1 MTIPRVFTKARKM
14 KKLYA
19 FLAVCFIAGFAPVAM
34 ADEQAPDTLVKNVS
48 NEVLD
53 ILRKDKDIQGGN
65 TKKAM
70 ELVEVKVLPHFNF
83 QRMTAQAV
91 GKDWRQ
97 ATPVQQKALSDE
109 FRTLLVRT
117 YSNALTA
124 YKNQTIDFKPLK
136 MAPADTEVTVRT
148 EIKQAG
154 AKPIGI
160 NYELEKNGA
169 GWKVYDVVIADVS
182 MVTSYRDQFRQE
194 IATSGVDG
202 LIKSLQA
209 KNKAP
214 ETPAKK

>member
-1 MTIPRVFTKARKM
+1 MDKM
-14 KKLYA
+14 KKLFA
-19 FLAVCFIAGFAPVAM
+19 LIACIASLLVPGLVM
-34 ADEQAPDTLVKNVS
+34 ADDAPDQLVKNVS

-53 ILRKDKDIQGGN
+53 IIRKDKDIQNGN
-65 TKKAM
+65 TKKAI
-70 ELVEVKVLPHFNF
+70 ELVEAKVLPHFNF

-97 ATPVQQKALSDE
+97 ATPAQQKALSDE
-109 FRTLLVRT
+109 FRILLVRT

-124 YKNQTIDFKPLK
+124 YKNQTIDFKPVK
-136 MAPADTEVTVRT
+136 MAPADTEVTVKT

-160 NYELEKNGA
+160 NYELEKNGS

-194 IATSGVDG
+194 IASDG
-202 LIKSLQA
+202 LDGLLKSLQA
-209 KNKAP
+209 KNKS
-214 ETPAKK
+214 AK

>member
-1 MTIPRVFTKARKM
+1 M
-14 KKLYA
+14 KKLFA
-19 FLAVCFIAGFAPVAM
+19 LIACVASLLVPGLVM
-34 ADEQAPDTLVKNVS
+34 ADDAPDQLVKNVS

-53 ILRKDKDIQGGN
+53 IIRKDKDIQNGN
-65 TKKAM
+65 TKKAI
-70 ELVEVKVLPHFNF
+70 ELVEAKVLPHFNF

-97 ATPVQQKALSDE
+97 ATPAQQKALSDE

-124 YKNQTIDFKPLK
+124 YKNQTIDFKPVK
-136 MAPADTEVTVRT
+136 MAPADTEVTVKT

-160 NYELEKNGA
+160 NYELEKNGS

-194 IATSGVDG
+194 IANDG
-202 LIKSLQA
+202 LDGLLKSLQA
-209 KNKAP
+209 KNKS
-214 ETPAKK
+214 AK

>member
-1 MTIPRVFTKARKM
+1 M
-14 KKLYA
+14 KKW
-19 FLAVCFIAGFAPVAM
+19 FALLSVVSGLFSVPAL
-34 ADEQAPDTLVKNVS
+34 ADEAPDVLVKNVA
-48 NEVLD
+48 NEVLE
-53 ILRKDKDIQGGN
+53 IIRKDKDIQNGN
-65 TKKAM
+65 TKKAV
-70 ELVEVKVLPHFNF
+70 ELVEAKVLPHFNF

-97 ATPVQQKALSDE
+97 ATPAQQKALADE

-124 YKNQTIDFKPLK
+124 YKNQTIDYKPLK

-160 NYELEKNGA
+160 NYELEKNGSA
-169 GWKVYDVVIADVS
+169 WKVYDVVIADVS

-194 IATSGVDG
+194 IASSGLDG
-202 LIKSLQA
+202 LVKSLQA

-214 ETPAKK
+214 DVAAKK

>member
-1 MTIPRVFTKARKM
+1 M
-14 KKLYA
+14 KKL
-19 FLAVCFIAGFAPVAM
+19 FILLACFTALGFSGNVLAE
-34 ADEQAPDTLVKNVS
+34 DTPDQLVKNVS
-48 NEVLD
+48 NEVLE
-53 ILRKDKDIQGGN
+53 IIRKDKDIQNGN
-65 TKKAM
+65 AKKAM
-70 ELVEVKVLPHFNF
+70 ELVEAKVLPHFNF

-97 ATPVQQKALSDE
+97 ATPAQQKVLSDE

-160 NYELEKNGA
+160 NYELEKSGN

-194 IATSGVDG
+194 IANNGLDG
-202 LIKSLQA
+202 LVKSLQA
-209 KNKAP
+209 KNKSA
-214 ETPAKK
+214 ETSVAKK

>member
-1 MTIPRVFTKARKM
+1 M
-14 KKLYA
+14 KKLFA
-19 FLAVCFIAGFAPVAM
+19 LIACIASLLVPGLVM
-34 ADEQAPDTLVKNVS
+34 ADDAPDQLVKNVS

-53 ILRKDKDIQGGN
+53 IIRKDKDIQNGN
-65 TKKAM
+65 TKKAI
-70 ELVEVKVLPHFNF
+70 ELVEAKVLPHFNF

-97 ATPVQQKALSDE
+97 ATPAQQKALSDE
-109 FRTLLVRT
+109 FRILLVRT

-124 YKNQTIDFKPLK
+124 YKNQTIDFKPVK
-136 MAPADTEVTVRT
+136 MAPADTEVTVKT

-160 NYELEKNGA
+160 NYELEKNGS

-194 IATSGVDG
+194 IASDG
-202 LIKSLQA
+202 LDGLLKSLQA
-209 KNKAP
+209 KNKS
-214 ETPAKK
+214 AK

>member
-1 MTIPRVFTKARKM
+1 M
-14 KKLYA
+14 KKLFA
-19 FLAVCFIAGFAPVAM
+19 LIACVASLLVPGLVM
-34 ADEQAPDTLVKNVS
+34 ADDAPDQLVKNVS

-53 ILRKDKDIQGGN
+53 IIRKDKDIQNGN
-65 TKKAM
+65 TKKAI
-70 ELVEVKVLPHFNF
+70 ELVEAKVLPHFNF

-97 ATPVQQKALSDE
+97 ATPAQQKALSDE

-124 YKNQTIDFKPLK
+124 YKNQTIDFKPVK
-136 MAPADTEVTVRT
+136 MAPADTEVTVKT

-160 NYELEKNGA
+160 NYELEKNGS

-194 IATSGVDG
+194 IASDG
-202 LIKSLQA
+202 LDGLLKSLQA
-209 KNKAP
+209 KNKS
-214 ETPAKK
+214 AK

>member
-1 MTIPRVFTKARKM
+1 M
-14 KKLYA
+14 KKLFA
-19 FLAVCFIAGFAPVAM
+19 LLACISPLLISSVVQA
-34 ADEQAPDTLVKNVS
+34 EEAPDVMVKNVS
-48 NEVLD
+48 GEVLE
-53 ILRKDKDIQGGN
+53 IIRKDKDIQSGN
-65 TKKAM
+65 TKKAI
-70 ELVEVKVLPHFNF
+70 ELVEAKVLPHFNF

-97 ATPVQQKALSDE
+97 ATPSQQKVLADE

-136 MAPADTEVTVRT
+136 MAAADTEVTVRT
-148 EIKQAG
+148 EIKQPG

-160 NYELEKNGA
+160 NYELEKNGS

-194 IATSGVDG
+194 IANNGLDG
-202 LIKSLQA
+202 LVKSLQA
-209 KNKAP
+209 KNKSAD
-214 ETPAKK
+214 TPVAKK